1 MPRLRSSKSVLLV
14 PAFSCFLL
22 AASSGPAYGQGI
34 HLSEYVGAE
43 VGPGWFNLASKPFGG
58 NIPVFS
64 VAPAVTL
71 RFARLETELFYW
83 VPGQLGFGTT
93 PHWDYLIHTSTELG
107 TRFRLGREGFFDF
120 GLAFGAGVSIVA
132 YTTIGCDGACWA
144 GGGGAMFSPVV
155 RMGYA
160 GRAISAAFFVRFVLI
175 ANAIDTADHSNYP
188 LLVGLDLALR
198 KS

>member
-34 HLSEYVGAE
+34 HLSEYIGAE

-64 VAPAVTL
+64 AAPTVAL
-71 RFARLETELFYW
+71 RFARLETEAFYW
-83 VPGQLGFGTT
+83 APAQIGFGTT
-93 PHWDYLIHTSTELG
+93 PNYDILLYTSTELG

-120 GLAFGAGVSIVA
+120 GLAVGAGVSIVEYA
-132 YTTIGCDGACWA
+132 SIGCDGPCWA

-160 GRAISAAFFVRFVLI
+160 GRAICAAVFVRFVLI
-175 ANAIDTADHSNYP
+175 ANAMHAAEHRNYP
-188 LLVGLDLALR
+188 LLVGLYLALR